1 MANTT
6 DTGNYH
12 TCCHPHIAHMFVLW
26 VKVINTIKFCS
37 DQSLSASKSPRVE
50 QQIDLLTSETEGQDE
65 DDPIR
70 E

>member
-1 MANTT
+1 MANMT

-12 TCCHPHIAHMFVLW
+12 TCCHPRIAHNNVFALW
-26 VKVINTIKFCS
+26 IKVINMIKFCS

-50 QQIDLLTSETEGQDE
+50 RLPISETEGQYQ